1 VLEKYIRKIVERRD
15 LTEAESREAMDLIMT
30 GKATDAQIAAYLTGL
45 RLKGETFEEIL
56 GAARVMRD
64 KVTRVETRGRD
75 VIDTC
80 GMGGDGRGTFNV
92 STVAAF
98 VAAGAGCRVAKHGN
112 YAVSS
117 LCGSA
122 NVLDSLGVDIRMS
135 RQRIEAALDEI
146 GIAFLF
152 APLLHGAMKFAV
164 GPRRE
169 IAIRTIFNIL
179 GPLTNPAGA
188 CYQVVGVYDGALVE
202 PIARV
207 LRDLGARCALVVH
220 GTGGVDEI
228 SIAGETLA
236 GEVRG
241 GEMRMR
247 VIRPEDFGVSASPI
261 ESVLGGGVAENA
273 EIARRVLSGEKGPRR
288 DMAIVNAA
296 AAIYV
301 AGEAV
306 SLLEGAGLA
315 AESIDS
321 GRAMAKLE
329 ALRAW
334 SRRS

>member
-1 VLEKYIRKIVERRD
+1 
-15 LTEAESREAMDLIMT
+15 
-30 GKATDAQIAAYLTGL
+30 
-45 RLKGETFEEIL
+45 
-56 GAARVMRD
+56 
-64 KVTRVETRGRD
+64 
-75 VIDTC
+75 
-80 GMGGDGRGTFNV
+80 
-92 STVAAF
+92 
-98 VAAGAGCRVAKHGN
+98 
-112 YAVSS
+112 
-117 LCGSA
+117 
-122 NVLDSLGVDIRMS
+122 
-135 RQRIEAALDEI
+135 
-146 GIAFLF
+146 
-152 APLLHGAMKFAV
+152 
-164 GPRRE
+164 
-169 IAIRTIFNIL
+169 
-179 GPLTNPAGA
+179 
-188 CYQVVGVYDGALVE
+188 VGVYDGALVE

-236 GEVRG
+236 GEVRN

-261 ESVLGGGVAENA
+261 ESVLGGGVVENA

-288 DMAIVNAA
+288 DIAIANAA

>member
-1 VLEKYIRKIVERRD
+1 MLQTYIRKIVERQN
-15 LTEAESREAMDLIMT
+15 LTEAESRDAMELIMT

-45 RLKGETFEEIL
+45 RLKGETYEEIL
-56 GAARVMRD
+56 GAARVMRE
-64 KVTRVETRGRD
+64 KVTRVDARGRD

-98 VAAGAGCRVAKHGN
+98 IAAGAGCRVAKHGN

-135 RQRIEAALDEI
+135 RQRIEAALDAI

-188 CYQVVGVYDGALVE
+188 CYQVVGVYEGALVE
-202 PIARV
+202 PITRV

-220 GTGGVDEI
+220 GTGGIDEI

-236 GEVRG
+236 GEVRN

-261 ESVLGGGVAENA
+261 ESILGGGVVENS
-273 EIARRVLSGEKGPRR
+273 EIAKRILSGEKGPRR

-329 ALRAW
+329 ALRTW
-334 SRRS
+334 SRGS